1 MIITL
6 AGNNSFTRGK
16 KLADLR
22 NSFAREY
29 GAENIEVVNAED
41 LELNQLPTL
50 LQGAS
55 LFSAHRMVIVK
66 DLSASKEVA
75 EKFSEL
81 IGNINEDITVVVIE
95 SQPDKRTSLYKTL
108 KSKTEFYEFNEPK
121 EYDLLKWIEE
131 CAKEKKGMISSR
143 DAQMLLDYVGIDQ
156 QRLAGEIEKLVNF
169 QPNITPD
176 TIEKLVERR
185 AQSTVFQLLD
195 YVITGDK
202 KKSMTTLE
210 NLEKAF
216 EDPFQ
221 ITNLLIWQIQALA
234 VVNSAGNRS
243 DSEIAKETKL
253 NPYVV
258 TKTKGL
264 ARRVD
269 AQSLNKIINK
279 VAELD
284 LALKTSAGKPW
295 RLLEY
300 TILSL

>member
-6 AGNNSFTRGK
+6 AGVNSFARGK
-16 KLADLR
+16 KLKELR
-22 NSFAREY
+22 DTFAKEY
-29 GAENIEVVNAED
+29 GAENIEVVSTEE

-55 LFSAHRMVIVK
+55 LFSSHRMVIMK
-66 DLSASKEVA
+66 DLSANKEVA

-81 IGNINEDITVVVIE
+81 ITNSSDDITVVVIE

-108 KSKTEFYEFNEPK
+108 KSKTEFYEFDEPK
-121 EYDLLKWIEE
+121 EFDLLKWIEE
-131 CAKEKKGMISSR
+131 FAKEKKGAISAR
-143 DAQMLLDYVGIDQ
+143 DARLLLDYVGPDQ
-156 QRLAGEIEKLVNF
+156 QRMANEIEKLVNF
-169 QPNITPD
+169 QSNITSN

-195 YVITGDK
+195 YVLAGDK
-202 KKSMTTLE
+202 KKSMKTLE

-221 ITNLLIWQIQALA
+221 IANLLIWQIQALA
-234 VVNSAGNRS
+234 VVKSAGNHS

-258 TKTKGL
+258 SKTKGL
-264 ARRVD
+264 ARKVD
-269 AQSLNKIINK
+269 AQSLNKMINQ
-279 VAELD
+279 VAALD
-284 LALKTSAGKPW
+284 VALKTSAGKPW
-295 RLLEY
+295 RVLEY